1 MNKLKRIYSTKN
13 TKKAGAMLNVCIYC
27 GKTTTDKFEMET
39 HKCIF

>member
-13 TKKAGAMLNVCIYC
+13 TKKAEKPLIICSYC
-27 GKTTTDKFEMET
+27 GKTTTDKTEMEK